1 MVVLAQIKL
10 LFCYFVFLFL
20 HVFFS
25 YRLYFFIYYLFFFF
39 SPWELVQLE
48 WMDFM

>member
-10 LFCYFVFLFL
+10 LFCLFVFACFFPFQVLFL
-20 HVFFS
+20 YLLFIIFFS
-25 YRLYFFIYYLFFFF
+25 T
-39 SPWELVQLE
+39 WELVQLE